1 MHYLRKGSNSKDTR
15 DIQTTERRFFRARRN
30 QSFKLLVEYVVKE
43 NGAFS
48 AVRHECRSQH
58 LLGYHIVDGIIMT
71 PMNSRRGWQSQKLV
85 EGPRACAR
93 GENVSRPISNEVNSQ
108 AFPVGRKQMA
118 PFFWTSCFQV
128 LQGMFVPGT
137 KFRASI
143 RRTDCVGPILSQ
155 IFRPKSNID

>member
-93 GENVSRPISNEVNSQ
+93 GENVSQPITGLQKVNNSQ
-108 AFPVGRKQMA
+108 SFTVGRKKWPIFFLDQPLPGA
-118 PFFWTSCFQV
+118 PRHVC
-128 LQGMFVPGT
+128 T
-137 KFRASI
+137 KFRAKI
-143 RRTDCVGPILSQ
+143 RRTDCVGPILS
-155 IFRPKSNID
+155 DT